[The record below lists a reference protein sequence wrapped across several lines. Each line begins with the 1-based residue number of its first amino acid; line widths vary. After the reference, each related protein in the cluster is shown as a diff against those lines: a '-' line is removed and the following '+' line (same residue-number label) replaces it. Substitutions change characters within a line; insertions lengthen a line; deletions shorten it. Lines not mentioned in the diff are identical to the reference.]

1 MKYAKYHPFY
11 IIKDKEMPPIISKS
25 AKNAVFRA
33 KMGHFWPKNAWGVTE
48 LFFFLCQPLKLMK
61 YANFHPFWLVKKYR
75 NALNYHKISQKC
87 SFWGKN
93 GPEIKNSSNFRSTD
107 FCHHLV
113 LA

>member
-1 MKYAKYHPFY
+1 
-11 IIKDKEMPPIISKS
+11 MPPIISKS

-61 YANFHPFWLVKKYR
+61 YANFHPYWLVKNYR
-75 NALNYHKISQKC
+75 NVLNYYKISQKF
-87 SFWGKN
+87 SFGGKN
-93 GPEIKNSSNFRSTD
+93 RPEIKKSSNFHSTD

>member
-1 MKYAKYHPFY
+1 
-11 IIKDKEMPPIISKS
+11 MPLIISKS

-75 NALNYHKISQKC
+75 NALNYHKISKNAVFGAKTGQK
-87 SFWGKN
+87 SKIARIF
-93 GPEIKNSSNFRSTD
+93 ILLIFAIT
-107 FCHHLV
+107 
-113 LA
+113 